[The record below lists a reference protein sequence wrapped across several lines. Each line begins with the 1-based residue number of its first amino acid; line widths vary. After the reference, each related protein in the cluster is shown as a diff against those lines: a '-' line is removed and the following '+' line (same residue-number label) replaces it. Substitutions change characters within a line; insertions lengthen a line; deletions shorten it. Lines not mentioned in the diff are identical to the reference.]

1 MVIDGKNLI
10 VESRVVGE
18 PSSEALNAVA
28 MIIAHA
34 AYNHR
39 EVTNV

>member
-18 PSSEALNAVA
+18 PSSEALDAVA
-28 MIIAHA
+28 MIIAH